1 MEKKIKV
8 MLADNSESFGVPC
21 SSVMHMYGI
30 ETQMVEKDGQRV
42 WTRFQNPSGVVIMV
56 SLCACRCDWRD

>member
-42 WTRFQNPSGVVIMV
+42 
-56 SLCACRCDWRD
+56 LDDWRD